1 MTGSV
6 HILRSGVALIE
17 DAPASDADDATVV
30 PIGRASAAGSR
41 HRHPAG
47 GARGRVTVDDGSE
60 EPWPTAPDDLED
72 GLPSERS
79 IAHGLV
85 ESRRWALAAAFE
97 RWADLVHGVARQLV
111 GHDHAD
117 DVTQQVFVE
126 AWRSR
131 RSFDPSRGEVP
142 GWLVGI
148 ARNVARSYMR
158 DRGPATLD
166 VDEQRDADGAAPGAD
181 AVVDHLVVASAFRDL
196 PATQREVLELTLLG
210 EFTHSEAAA
219 HLGIPLGTVKTR
231 HRRGLKALRAS
242 LAGAVA

>member
-1 MTGSV
+1 MTAATPFPR
-6 HILRSGVALIE
+6 LRGAVI
-17 DAPASDADDATVV
+17 DDGPSDAEDDGIVV
-30 PIGRASAAGSR
+30 PIGSAPHAGSR

-47 GARGRVTVDDGSE
+47 GALRLTAGAEEDD
-60 EPWPTAPDDLED
+60 PWPTAPDDLED

-79 IAHGLV
+79 IAYGLV
-85 ESRRWALAAAFE
+85 EGRRWALAAAFE

-131 RSFDPSRGEVP
+131 RSFSPDRGEVP

-148 ARNVARSYMR
+148 TRNVARTHLR
-158 DRGPATLD
+158 ERGPAHLE
-166 VDEQRDADGAAPGAD
+166 VDDELDADETAPAAD
-181 AVVDHLVVASAFRDL
+181 VVVDHLVVANAFRDL
-196 PATQREVLELTLLG
+196 PAHQREVLELTLLR
-210 EFTHSEAAA
+210 EFTQSEAAD

-242 LAGAVA
+242 LQGAVA